1 MGRHHSPYHALI
13 PQHIPIL
20 YRSIENCFMKQ
31 QLLFVFFFLGIQIN
45 AQIQDTTFHK
55 VFYESSMNIVSKS
68 GAVSADDGLV
78 IVGEADNTYAY
89 MMKIDSAGTFE
100 WFKKA
105 NAQSGFKKVIRT
117 WDSTFVAIGG
127 QFNVG
132 NMVNDA
138 FIVKFDVNGDTL
150 WTKTIEHPTGLSLN
164 TTSIVE
170 SIDSNYLICGY
181 TLAQNNSFVIKI
193 SASGDL
199 IWSTIF
205 NPINSS
211 LAQGITYGPDSTIYM
226 CGQYNDGV
234 NFVSSYIASFEHDG
248 TPISSTGYT
257 SVDFY
262 DIIYHMDSLFV
273 LGAQSADI
281 FISRMATDGQI
292 DWMNNYF
299 YVWDNTLDKMHLH
312 TTTNGNLITMVG
324 DRMFSTNAIEI
335 TPEGFVINQKNVIM
349 DGVDL
354 LETQKNGYFLLGY
367 GPLYGIKLV
376 QVDHLGVIRLDETF
390 SPSNECIWDG
400 WQSNNPTIVSLASTT
415 LQSNGTLVEN
425 ELAIAFSSELMLDYE
440 GCVDIWG
447 GIDESD
453 LPEISVYPVP
463 ATDKVHFKQDQDLT
477 FSLVLT
483 DLTGR
488 TVIQRAKVI
497 GETSVDVSGLHQGN
511 YIYTITFDNDQVR
524 TGKLNILR

>member
-1 MGRHHSPYHALI
+1 
-13 PQHIPIL
+13 
-20 YRSIENCFMKQ
+20 MKR
-31 QLLFVFFFLGIQIN
+31 QLLFTFFFIGIQLN

-55 VFYESSMNIVSKS
+55 VFYASTMNIVSKS

-89 MMKIDSAGTFE
+89 MMKVDSAGTFE

-105 NAQSGFKKVIRT
+105 DTQSGFKKVIRT

-138 FIVKFDVNGDTL
+138 FIVKFDDNGDTL
-150 WTKTIEHPTGLSLN
+150 WTKNIEHPTGLSLN

-181 TLAQNNSFVIKI
+181 TSAQNNSFVLKI

-205 NPINSS
+205 NPLNTS
-211 LAQGITYGPDSTIYM
+211 LAQGITYGPDSTVYI

-248 TPISSTGYT
+248 TPISSTGYN

-262 DIIYHMDSLFV
+262 DIVYHMDSLFV
-273 LGAQSADI
+273 LGAQSSEI
-281 FISRMATDGQI
+281 FVSRLTAEGQI

-299 YVWDNTLDKMHLH
+299 YVWDNTQDKMHLH
-312 TTTNGNLITMVG
+312 TATNGNLITMVG
-324 DRMFSTNAIEI
+324 DRMFTTNAIEI
-335 TPEGFVINQKNVIM
+335 TPEGSVVSQKNVIM
-349 DGVDL
+349 DGVDM

-367 GPLYGIKLV
+367 GPLYGIKLL
-376 QVDHLGVIRLDETF
+376 QFDHLGVIRLNETF
-390 SPSNECIWDG
+390 SPNNECLWDS
-400 WQSNNPTIVSLASTT
+400 WQSINPTFVAPASTN
-415 LQSNGTLVEN
+415 LQSNGTVVVN
-425 ELAIAFSSELMLDYE
+425 QSTIAFNSEYISDYE
-440 GCVDIWG
+440 GCVEIWG

-453 LPEISVYPVP
+453 LPEVSVYPVP
-463 ATDKVHFKQDQDLT
+463 ASDKVNFKQDLGLA
-477 FSLVLT
+477 FSLVIT

-488 TVIQRAKVI
+488 MVLQRAKVM
-497 GETSVDVSGLHQGN
+497 GEISIDVSELPQGN
-511 YIYTITFDNDQVR
+511 YIYSITFSNEQVR
-524 TGKLNILR
+524 TGKINILR